1 MSAQIKK
8 SDTAKMSYSGKV
20 SKAAAGKGA
29 KNQKSMGR
37 KVVYALFWLILVFAI
52 LAGIALAYIWHN
64 RTSLVES
71 QIRKLMAKQGYDV
84 TLDITKFSKN
94 QAVATNIVV
103 GKEGD
108 VFFKTERAIVDY
120 DFSKRTAQ
128 RIELVRPYLKAE
140 FDSKGNITSSW
151 MRPKSDSS
159 QKLLLPPD
167 GLVIT
172 DGIID
177 WQMMLSETSQMGA
190 GQAYLD
196 ADIITATHW
205 STNIS
210 SQKTSFNFSL
220 LKAEIKHDV
229 FIETK
234 DGKSFDI
241 FGSMDV
247 ENFIAYLTV
256 RQASQF
262 DKLNTQFKFNFT
274 PTDGLIIP
282 AFSGWMNANLGGLA
296 TGDYEIG
303 KVDIKLSEISSNQKG
318 EIFANW
324 LMDAAH
330 VQISDTQNRYAL
342 ADRLTSHSALANTPI
357 AQYFTQGL
365 YNKAAQLLGGFDID
379 GRGSYASIDGGYT
392 LKLDAPLSLKA
403 PGQKIVFTQKDDVF
417 LNFDMGKKQLAF
429 GADIQWTGQQAL
441 NLTDFT
447 LLTKSANGIKIDGLH
462 TMKTRVRSQQT
473 WRLQRGG
480 DNIRLAPFDIN
491 FTYTAHLYKAQG
503 RNTRVGIDGGVD
515 YDGPVPGGSVVDL
528 VADGKM
534 DLRLSGDDFTLGYTP
549 TKPLSIAAF
558 TNPSGWTTKALTFI
572 IEPQADLLRKTSHAS
587 VMRTT
592 LKNVSTQII
601 GPENKRHLDARFEKL
616 DVRTDFT
623 TSPQHWKI
631 GVKGADIKSEDF
643 PAPGTHIISP
653 DAKLNVFQAQSG
665 AMTFDLASPD
675 TYVATDNAVIENLN
689 IGLSGSPD
697 DIALTYNAGSVTMVG
712 GAVPVLPM
720 HGTARLKSGVLTGRA
735 VTNLPRTTDTPID
748 IHYRSKDGQ
757 GSAKI
762 LIPKIIFDPRGLQPQ
777 HLVPVL
783 RGKLAEVSG
792 EASAEFNFVFGGGKP
807 VQSSGWADLKNLDI
821 GTLVGPLSGVNA
833 KLVFTSIFPLKTR
846 GIQTATLTGFDPGFP
861 LQDGTI
867 KFEIIPGGIK
877 LFEAAWPI
885 ENVVGS
891 PGKIYLSP
899 TDWRFGDVENRV
911 EVNVENVGLGTM
923 LAGIGKDKLSAT
935 GQVFGT
941 LPARINGVDVLI
953 EGGVL
958 TVKDGGIIRYKS
970 GATDAAAARNEN
982 AGHAFKALENF
993 HYKQLEAR
1001 IDGPI
1006 DGAMALKIV
1015 FDGQN
1020 PEVLGG
1026 QPFQFNPEVTGEL
1039 ANIARNM
1046 ASAFSN
1052 EENLAR
1058 IIEIQKSKIA
1068 E

>member
-1 MSAQIKK
+1 MSAQIEK

-20 SKAAAGKGA
+20 SKAAAKKGA

-37 KVVYALFWLILVFAI
+37 KAVYTLFWLILVFAV

-84 TLDITKFSKN
+84 TLDITKFSKS
-94 QAVATNIVV
+94 QAVATNIIV
-103 GKEGD
+103 GKGGD

-120 DFSKRTAQ
+120 DFSKRTAK
-128 RIELVRPYLKAE
+128 RIELVRPYIKAE
-140 FDSKGNITSSW
+140 FDSKGNITSGW

-234 DGKSFDI
+234 DGKLFDI
-241 FGSMDV
+241 FGSMDA
-247 ENFIAYLTV
+247 ENLIAYLT
-256 RQASQF
+256 RGQASQF

-274 PTDGLIIP
+274 PTDGQNIP
-282 AFSGWMNANLGGLA
+282 VFSGWMNANLGGLA

-303 KVDIKLSEISSNQKG
+303 KADIKLSEISSNQKG

-324 LMDAAH
+324 QMDAAH
-330 VQISDTQNRYAL
+330 VQISDTQNRDAL
-342 ADRLTSHSALANTPI
+342 ADRLTSYSAMTNTPI

-365 YNKAAQLLGGFDID
+365 YDKAVRLLGGFDID

-403 PGQKIVFTQKDDVF
+403 PGQKIVFTQKDDEF
-417 LNFDMGKKQLAF
+417 LDYNMGKKQLAF

-441 NLTDFT
+441 NLTDFN
-447 LLTKSANGIKIDGLH
+447 LLAKSANGVKIDGLH
-462 TMKTRVRSQQT
+462 TMKTRIRSQQT
-473 WRLQRGG
+473 WRLQRDGE
-480 DNIRLAPFDIN
+480 NIRLAPFDID
-491 FTYTAHLYKAQG
+491 FTYAAQG

-515 YDGPVPGGSVVDL
+515 YDGPVPGGSVVGL
-528 VADGKM
+528 MADGKM
-534 DLRLSGDDFTLGYTP
+534 DLRLSGADFTLGYTP
-549 TKPLSIAAF
+549 AKPLSIAAF
-558 TNPSGWTTKALTFI
+558 TGPSGWTTKALTFTM
-572 IEPQADLLRKTSHAS
+572 EPQADILRKTSHAS

-601 GPENKRHLDARFEKL
+601 GPEDERHLDARFEKL

-623 TSPQHWKI
+623 TSPQHWRI
-631 GVKGADIKSEDF
+631 GVKGADIRSEDF
-643 PAPGTHIISP
+643 PAPGTHITAP
-653 DAKLNVFQAQSG
+653 DAKLNVFQTQSG
-665 AMTFDLASPD
+665 AMTFDLASPY

-689 IGLSGSPD
+689 ISLSGSPD
-697 DIALTYNAGSVTMVG
+697 DIALKYKAGSVTMVG

-720 HGTARLKSGVLTGRA
+720 HGTARLKSGELTGRA

-762 LIPKIIFDPRGLQPQ
+762 LIPKIIFDPRELQPQ

-792 EASAEFNFVFGGGKP
+792 EASAEFDFIFGGGNP
-807 VQSSGWADLKNLDI
+807 VQSSGWADLKNLGV
-821 GTLVGPLSGVNA
+821 GTLVGPLSGVNS
-833 KLVFTSIFPLKTR
+833 KLVFTSIFPLRTK
-846 GIQTATLTGFDPGFP
+846 GIQTATLSGFDPGFP
-861 LQDGTI
+861 LKDGTI
-867 KFEIIPGGIK
+867 KFEIVPGGIK
-877 LFEAAWPI
+877 VFEAIWPI
-885 ENVVGS
+885 ENVVGA
-891 PGKIYLSP
+891 PGEIYLSP
-899 TDWRFGDVENRV
+899 ADWRFGDVENRV
-911 EVNVENVGLGTM
+911 VVNVENVGLGTM
-923 LAGIGKDKLSAT
+923 LASVGKDKLSAT

-941 LPARINGVDVLI
+941 LPARIKGVDVLI
-953 EGGVL
+953 ENGVLAVEDGGV
-958 TVKDGGIIRYKS
+958 IRYKS
-970 GATDAAAARNEN
+970 AATDVAAARNQSTEY
-982 AGHAFKALENF
+982 AFKALENF
-993 HYKQLEAR
+993 HYRKLEAR
-1001 IDGPI
+1001 IDGPL
-1006 DGAMALKIV
+1006 DGSMAMKIV

-1020 PEVLGG
+1020 PDVLGG
-1026 QPFQFNPEVTGEL
+1026 QPFQFNTEAKGEL

-1046 ASAFSN
+1046 AGAFSN

-1058 IIEIQKSKIA
+1058 ILEIRNGETA